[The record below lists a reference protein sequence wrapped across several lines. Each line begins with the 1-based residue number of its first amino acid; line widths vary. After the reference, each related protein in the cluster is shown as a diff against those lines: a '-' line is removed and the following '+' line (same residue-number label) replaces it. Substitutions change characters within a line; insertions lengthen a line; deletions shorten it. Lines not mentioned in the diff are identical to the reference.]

1 MPVAPA
7 NYRRG
12 LAPLRSASQL
22 ATLLPV
28 PLMMIIE
35 GYAKVL
41 FPGSTPAHP
50 SSWVAIVQTRP
61 KQTFP
66 DSRVSPFPIY
76 VNGDQ
81 WQQVVVPILA
91 PVLGQGSSGGG
102 NSEVP
107 IYRWR
112 GTIGSAGEA
121 LELLNDVVGPGGV
134 IAFPEG
140 TEYGASATP
149 TDHVARL
156 YGGDGS
162 DLLRVGGRTAAY
174 LVEVSALVQGLA
186 EDAGY

>member
-1 MPVAPA
+1 
-7 NYRRG
+7 
-12 LAPLRSASQL
+12 
-22 ATLLPV
+22 
-28 PLMMIIE
+28 MMIFE

-50 SSWVAIVQTRP
+50 SPWVAIVQTRP
-61 KQTFP
+61 KTFP
-66 DSRVSPFPIY
+66 DSSPSPFPIY

-91 PVLGQGSSGGG
+91 PVLGQGSSSGGG
-102 NSEVP
+102 NSQVP

-112 GTIGSAGEA
+112 GTIGSVGEA

-140 TEYGASATP
+140 TEYGDSATP

-156 YGGDGS
+156 YGCDGS
-162 DLLRVGGRTAAY
+162 DLIQVGGATAAY
-174 LVEVSALVQGLA
+174 LVEVSALVQSLA